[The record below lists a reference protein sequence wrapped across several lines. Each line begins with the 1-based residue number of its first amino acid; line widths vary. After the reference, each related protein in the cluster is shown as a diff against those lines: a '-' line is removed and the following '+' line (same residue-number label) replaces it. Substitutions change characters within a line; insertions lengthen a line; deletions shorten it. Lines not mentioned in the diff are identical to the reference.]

1 VGGGEWGRVRPGT
14 RPLAFPSGSASTYAA
29 ALFAGESSH
38 RVLRARVRLQG
49 QRFIGR
55 QHLHQEGQ
63 CVAEATTGGRSQ
75 LSVRV
80 GSAGCPA
87 ETGRPRRS
95 PAGRDRQGACPATAQ
110 LPGCAVGLGPPVDS
124 TSAVREPM
132 HRSVPLRVAG
142 ALDLT
147 SNQSQVH
154 GRHLQPHGQQRQLLL
169 RAAGPQ
175 TGACGVIGPSEISGT
190 SSSPPITST
199 WLRPV
204 SRATTTDRSAVGST
218 KVRTR
223 CGSALVT

>member
-1 VGGGEWGRVRPGT
+1 M
-14 RPLAFPSGSASTYAA
+14 PLRSSRANPPTACCALGCACRDSGSSAA
-29 ALFAGESSH
+29 NTFIKKGSVSPK
-38 RVLRARVRLQG
+38 RPRA
-49 QRFIGR
+49 
-55 QHLHQEGQ
+55 
-63 CVAEATTGGRSQ
+63 VAPSCPF
-75 LSVRV
+75 
-80 GSAGCPA
+80 GSAAQGVQQKLVALVGHLP
-87 ETGRPRRS
+87 G
-95 PAGRDRQGACPATAQ
+95 GDRQGACPATAQ